1 MNVSDVNTKIKLR
14 NRKGDMGSTV
24 GDRESF
30 NKCRNVTT
38 STHSASFS
46 YMQLLDNAVV
56 SAEVVFIH
64 HLRAHF
70 SFLGLIFNNM

>member
-38 STHSASFS
+38 
-46 YMQLLDNAVV
+46 
-56 SAEVVFIH
+56 
-64 HLRAHF
+64 
-70 SFLGLIFNNM
+70 